1 MIELKARGNSN
12 FFGFLQFINYVGCA
26 PLILN
31 CKSLYLPKLR
41 TNSLYILSR
50 GFNCSMKEI
59 SLSCNLRSLTAQI
72 HTLKQVGIL
81 IFLALTIISCGND
94 GEVQKPEPISEGV
107 IIYELTY
114 PQFKEDNIFT
124 SMFPNEMAFKFKDN
138 NTKSELKTSMAV
150 FSTALLAE
158 KNKKTL
164 THLVRIASKYSGL
177 VMDSTQIVQEYGK
190 MPDGMIITP
199 TSKTK
204 TIAGYVCKNAL
215 ITFSNDTTKIFDV
228 YYTDEIGIE
237 DPNWCTPYHEIKGV
251 LMEATVNK
259 FNIDMHMV
267 AKSVT
272 GQKFEESEFQITQK
286 FQPITVEEMADIFQ
300 SF

>member
-1 MIELKARGNSN
+1 MNE
-12 FFGFLQFINYVGCA
+12 
-26 PLILN
+26 IL
-31 CKSLYLPKLR
+31 
-41 TNSLYILSR
+41 
-50 GFNCSMKEI
+50 
-59 SLSCNLRSLTAQI
+59 LSCYLKPLTARLHSVIQI
-72 HTLKQVGIL
+72 GIL
-81 IFLALTIISCGND
+81 ALLVSSIVSCGNS
-94 GEVQKPEPISEGV
+94 ENLTKPEAIKEGV

-177 VMDSTQIVQEYGK
+177 VMDSTQIVQEYGR
-190 MPDGMIITP
+190 MPDGMVITP

-215 ITFSNDTTKIFDV
+215 ITFSNDSTKNFDV

-237 DPNWCTPYHEIKGV
+237 DPNWCTPYHKIKGV

-272 GQKFEESEFQITQK
+272 AQKFEDSEFQISQK

>member
-1 MIELKARGNSN
+1 MNE
-12 FFGFLQFINYVGCA
+12 
-26 PLILN
+26 
-31 CKSLYLPKLR
+31 SL
-41 TNSLYILSR
+41 
-50 GFNCSMKEI
+50 
-59 SLSCNLRSLTAQI
+59 LSCYLKPLTARLHSVMRI
-72 HTLKQVGIL
+72 GIL
-81 IFLALTIISCGND
+81 ALLISTIVSCGNS
-94 GEVQKPEPISEGV
+94 ENLTKPEAIKEGV

-114 PQFKEDNIFT
+114 PQFKEDNIF
-124 SMFPNEMAFKFKDN
+124 N
-138 NTKSELKTSMAV
+138 NTKSELKTSMAL

-177 VMDSTQIVQEYGK
+177 VMDSTQIIQEYGR
-190 MPDGMIITP
+190 MPDGMVITP

-215 ITFSNDTTKIFDV
+215 ITFSNDTTKNFDV

-237 DPNWCTPYHEIKGV
+237 DPNWCTPYHEINGV

-272 GQKFEESEFQITQK
+272 AQKFEESEFQITQK

>member
-1 MIELKARGNSN
+1 M
-12 FFGFLQFINYVGCA
+12 
-26 PLILN
+26 
-31 CKSLYLPKLR
+31 R
-41 TNSLYILSR
+41 TNSLYIHSR
-50 GFNCSMKEI
+50 DFIWPMKEI
-59 SLSCNLRSLTAQI
+59 FFSFSLWLLPVQLHSLN
-72 HTLKQVGIL
+72 KVGIL
-81 IFLALTIISCGND
+81 IFLVLTLISCGNEED
-94 GEVQKPEPISEGV
+94 FQKPKAINEGV
-107 IIYELTY
+107 IIYELSY
-114 PQFKEDNIFT
+114 PQFKDDNIFT

-177 VMDSTQIVQEYGK
+177 VMDSTQIVHEYGK
-190 MPDGMIITP
+190 MPDGMVITP

-204 TIAGYVCKNAL
+204 TIAGFVCKNAL
-215 ITFSNDTTKIFDV
+215 ITFSNDSTKNFDV

-259 FNIDMHMV
+259 FNIDMHMI

-272 GQKFEESEFQITQK
+272 AQKFEESEFQITQK

>member
-1 MIELKARGNSN
+1 MNE
-12 FFGFLQFINYVGCA
+12 
-26 PLILN
+26 
-31 CKSLYLPKLR
+31 SL
-41 TNSLYILSR
+41 
-50 GFNCSMKEI
+50 
-59 SLSCNLRSLTAQI
+59 LSCYLKPLTARLHSVMRI
-72 HTLKQVGIL
+72 GIL
-81 IFLALTIISCGND
+81 ALLISTIVSCGNS
-94 GEVQKPEPISEGV
+94 ENLTKPEAIKEGV

-177 VMDSTQIVQEYGK
+177 VMDSTQIVQEYGR
-190 MPDGMIITP
+190 MPDGMVITP

-215 ITFSNDTTKIFDV
+215 ITFSNDTTKNFDV

-237 DPNWCTPYHEIKGV
+237 DPNWCTPYHEINGV

-272 GQKFEESEFQITQK
+272 AQKFEESEFQITQK